1 LGGIELWFSLETSF
15 KQTVYMLFSSQ
26 SNLKIL
32 KSELS
37 GQRANTWLL
46 GLVIAGIVISLFP
59 FFLFTFFTV
68 PYSDDFAFA
77 NQSQAGFFHFSHN
90 LYMYASG
97 RYTVIITAYWFNPLR
112 LGLAY
117 GSIGVKFISFAFLV
131 CFLWTLYYLV
141 CVVFSNISKVYALL
155 LAFITQIFFLNSL
168 VGLDEWV
175 YWFVGLNAYFL
186 PMLILLLCYL
196 YLIKY
201 LQQGYLSKVEWV
213 LLHFLNFSVMGT
225 HEIIAVFHLSVLCF
239 IALHIHLNRNQWQ
252 ISVFSLLIGASLGMF
267 ILIVAPGN
275 YARWFNLDQIFAE
288 DVGRY
293 SNQSL
298 LKVSILGAYFAI
310 SSMGNWLSNASFW
323 ILTLLFLP
331 LMQDLVVRLHLK
343 NSKFISP
350 VLHAGLILLL
360 FISFHIF
367 ALRTNHYGIGRVE
380 ALFRFLFYW
389 SLWANIQLWLCFY
402 AEKLEKYKLDS
413 LEVHPHKNLFLGIM
427 SLFLV
432 ISIMPSSQNINQA
445 YYEVAFVVP
454 GYQDFIKKR
463 LDLLQ
468 SSRGKEGVILRQ
480 IPAHL
485 RSQFLLVEDYSK
497 GSNSYI
503 RCTEEYFDIKKIK
516 ISPY

>member
-1 LGGIELWFSLETSF
+1 
-15 KQTVYMLFSSQ
+15 
-26 SNLKIL
+26 
-32 KSELS
+32 
-37 GQRANTWLL
+37 
-46 GLVIAGIVISLFP
+46 
-59 FFLFTFFTV
+59 
-68 PYSDDFAFA
+68 
-77 NQSQAGFFHFSHN
+77 
-90 LYMYASG
+90 
-97 RYTVIITAYWFNPLR
+97 
-112 LGLAY
+112 
-117 GSIGVKFISFAFLV
+117 
-131 CFLWTLYYLV
+131 
-141 CVVFSNISKVYALL
+141 
-155 LAFITQIFFLNSL
+155 

-389 SLWANIQLWLCFY
+389 SLWANVQLWLCFY